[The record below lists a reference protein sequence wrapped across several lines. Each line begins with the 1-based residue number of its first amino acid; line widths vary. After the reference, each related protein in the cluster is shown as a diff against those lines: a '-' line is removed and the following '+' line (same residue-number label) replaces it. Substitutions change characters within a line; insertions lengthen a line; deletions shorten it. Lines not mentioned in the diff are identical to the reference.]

1 MTDEREIDIEPGPDP
16 DLRAALIDA
25 FGEQPAD
32 VDWAAMRARARSAAL
47 FRLKARSRV
56 APWWE
61 QARPWARKVL
71 PLGALAAA
79 AALALAMVTPR
90 APSGT
95 TTLASAAATTA
106 SADPIADAVAMP
118 NANGALSVSVPVDD
132 DWLWNAT
139 AAAHA
144 AEGR

>member
-25 FGEQPAD
+25 FGEQPVG
-32 VDWAAMRARARSAAL
+32 VDWAAMQARARSAAL
-47 FRLKARSRV
+47 FRLRARSRV

-61 QARPWARKVL
+61 QARPWAAPGPAVRRARCRRGAGTGDGHPPRLV
-71 PLGALAAA
+71 PDADARLGGR
-79 AALALAMVTPR
+79 VER
-90 APSGT
+90 AHLS
-95 TTLASAAATTA
+95 
-106 SADPIADAVAMP
+106 IAEAVAMP

-132 DWLWNAT
+132 DWLWDAT

>member
-1 MTDEREIDIEPGPDP
+1 MSDEREVDIEPGPDP
-16 DLRAALIDA
+16 DLRAALVDA
-25 FGEQPAD
+25 FGEQPAG
-32 VDWAAMRARARSAAL
+32 VDWAAMQSRARSAAL
-47 FRLKARSRV
+47 FRLRTRSRV

-61 QARPWARKVL
+61 QARPWARRVL

-79 AALALAMVTPR
+79 AAMALAMVTPR
-90 APSGT
+90 ASTGT
-95 TTLASAAATTA
+95 ATLASAVASSTT
-106 SADPIADAVAMP
+106 SDPIADAVAR
-118 NANGALSVSVPVDD
+118 ADASGALSVTVPVDD

>member
-1 MTDEREIDIEPGPDP
+1 MTDERENDIEPGPDP

-25 FGEQPAD
+25 FGTQPAN
-32 VDWAAMRARARSAAL
+32 VDWAAMQARARSAAL
-47 FRLKARSRV
+47 FRLKSRSRV
-56 APWWE
+56 TPWWE

-71 PLGALAAA
+71 PLGAVAAA

-90 APSGT
+90 ASSGT
-95 TTLASAAATTA
+95 TTLASAVAANT
-106 SADPIADAVAMP
+106 SPDPIADAVAMP

>member
-32 VDWAAMRARARSAAL
+32 VDWAAMRVRARSAAL
-47 FRLKARSRV
+47 FRLRARSRV

-71 PLGALAAA
+71 PLGAVAAA
-79 AALALAMVTPR
+79 AALALAIVTPR
-90 APSGT
+90 ASNRPT
-95 TTLASAAATTA
+95 TTLASAVA
-106 SADPIADAVAMP
+106 STSPDPIADEVAMP

>member
-1 MTDEREIDIEPGPDP
+1 MTDEREIDTEPGPDP

-25 FGEQPAD
+25 FGEQPAS

-47 FRLKARSRV
+47 FRLRARSRV

-61 QARPWARKVL
+61 QARPWARRVL

-90 APSGT
+90 ASSGT
-95 TTLASAAATTA
+95 ATLASAVAT
-106 SADPIADAVAMP
+106 SADPIAEAVAAP
-118 NANGALSVSVPVDD
+118 NANGTLSVSVPVDD

>member
-25 FGEQPAD
+25 FGEQPAE

-47 FRLKARSRV
+47 FRLRARSRV

-71 PLGALAAA
+71 PLGAVAAA

-90 APSGT
+90 ASTGPT
-95 TTLASAAATTA
+95 TTLASAVA
-106 SADPIADAVAMP
+106 STSPDPIADAVAMP
-118 NANGALSVSVPVDD
+118 NASGALSVSVPVDD